1 MLKEGVRIE
10 QKGGICRVYQWGDKK
25 RARPWMGE
33 VMALL
38 YDPIMT
44 TSMFPKKFEASY
56 EKHLEFL
63 RSQLSGFHGADVLE
77 LATGSGNLAEVL
89 PPDNRYFGIDVS
101 EGLLRLARRKFEK
114 VRITSLEL
122 YSCPA
127 EDLPFALGA
136 FDVAVCNLSLNF
148 FSSLEEV
155 LKELKRVLKPGGNFI
170 CSVPVPER
178 NRRGTSFHG
187 DLRSEGQLSETF
199 NSHGFSFSPYQLK
212 NGALLYFKATRVHQA
227 RGGK

>member
-1 MLKEGVRIE
+1 MLKEGVRIK
-10 QKGGICRVYQWGDKK
+10 QKGSIGRVYHSGDEK
-25 RARPWMGE
+25 RARPWMGNL
-33 VMALL
+33 MAFL

-44 TSMFPKKFEASY
+44 RSMFPKKFEASY

-101 EGLLRLARRKFEK
+101 EGLLRLARRKLEK
-114 VRITSLEL
+114 ARIESFEL
-122 YSCPA
+122 YTCPA
-127 EDLPFALGA
+127 EDLPFVAGI

-148 FSSLEEV
+148 FSSLEKVLAEV
-155 LKELKRVLKPGGNFI
+155 KRVLKPGGNFI

-187 DLRSEGQLSETF
+187 DLRSEGQLSEIF
-199 NSHGFSFSPYQLK
+199 KSHGLSFSAYELK
-212 NGALLYFKATRVHQA
+212 NGALLYFKATREA
-227 RGGK
+227 